1 MWIHLLAQAAADS
14 SGSDPLSLF
23 LQYGLPG
30 LVIAA
35 LIMGWLWAKP
45 AVDTIKQRADRAEQQ
60 RDELVRVYEDK
71 ILPALTENLHINREL
86 QPILRDVVRTLE
98 QVKEQQKRGP

>member
-1 MWIHLLAQAAADS
+1 MWLHLLAQAAS
-14 SGSDPLSLF
+14 ESGGSDPLSLF

-45 AVDTIKQRADRAEQQ
+45 AVKI
-60 RDELVRVYEDK
+60 YEDK
-71 ILPALTENLHINREL
+71 GVPALTENISVNREMK
-86 QPILRDVVRTLE
+86 PILLDIVRTLE
-98 QVKEQQKRGP
+98 QVKDLQRRGP

>member
-1 MWIHLLAQAAADS
+1 MWVLLLAQEVAA

-45 AVDTIKQRADRAEQQ
+45 AVDNIKDRAERAEAQ
-60 RDELVRVYEDK
+60 RDELVKIYEDK
-71 ILPALTENLHINREL
+71 ILPALTENVQINREMKPVL
-86 QPILRDVVRTLE
+86 LDVVKTLE
-98 QVKEQQKRGP
+98 HVKELQNRGP